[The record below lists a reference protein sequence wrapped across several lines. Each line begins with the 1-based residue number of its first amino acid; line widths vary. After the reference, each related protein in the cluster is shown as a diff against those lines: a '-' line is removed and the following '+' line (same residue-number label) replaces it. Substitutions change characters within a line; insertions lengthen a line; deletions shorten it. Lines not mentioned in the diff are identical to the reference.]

1 MAEQDAENDFSDIIM
16 VKTIENLS
24 QSKISGDNLIES
36 TIVCPMSTRTLF
48 LNAVNHRQR
57 LSLLIKFLRIHGEQR
72 YSNNYQ
78 ELSLLKFD
86 YLNLLMTVKDL
97 FNESSG
103 RLLCFMSTQPSTG
116 LGIIKKGD
124 GKPENVYKPKNPL
137 YTKIGLALIEKSV
150 AVDLCVSSDKSVEFE
165 LSTVAEPSQL
175 TGGTVYFY
183 RDFDINSDSEK
194 FYYQLFR
201 NLTVQRTFDVACRL
215 RSSTKIHILN
225 YATPAGTKH
234 TLDFRLPNLRH
245 DDTIVANLKVQ
256 ENLSDP
262 FVFFQFVCLHTT
274 PQNQRIIRLINLR
287 LAVANDIN
295 SFIKSIDNDSYVFS
309 RLQSQLQLLMQ
320 YGKRD
325 ACEKI
330 MKKAISMFA
339 FYRYDAGGTYDTR
352 EFALPERLRN
362 FPLFFSSM
370 LKEPCFNPKLK
381 ITSSESFANL
391 TRLRAL
397 PFASLLY
404 KLYPKILDL
413 NILHDQLEKDENAE
427 FGYQVEGKTVLA
439 DSIPANVKM
448 VKPNGIY
455 LIDNGEYIFLY
466 IKKDATMEVL
476 MDLLGVP
483 DFASAQTIKNLP
495 YLEESDFNIRINAM
509 IDRLREIKT
518 GEFLTTLVICEGDR
532 NVRKLK
538 YVFMEDLGTLWS
550 NNYWEF
556 LSHLHEKVKDSE

>member
-1 MAEQDAENDFSDIIM
+1 
-16 VKTIENLS
+16 
-24 QSKISGDNLIES
+24 
-36 TIVCPMSTRTLF
+36 
-48 LNAVNHRQR
+48 
-57 LSLLIKFLRIHGEQR
+57 
-72 YSNNYQ
+72 
-78 ELSLLKFD
+78 
-86 YLNLLMTVKDL
+86 
-97 FNESSG
+97 
-103 RLLCFMSTQPSTG
+103 
-116 LGIIKKGD
+116 
-124 GKPENVYKPKNPL
+124 
-137 YTKIGLALIEKSV
+137 
-150 AVDLCVSSDKSVEFE
+150 
-165 LSTVAEPSQL
+165 
-175 TGGTVYFY
+175 
-183 RDFDINSDSEK
+183 
-194 FYYQLFR
+194 
-201 NLTVQRTFDVACRL
+201 
-215 RSSTKIHILN
+215 LN

-256 ENLSDP
+256 ENLSEP

-309 RLQSQLQLLMQ
+309 RLQAQLQILMQ
-320 YGKRD
+320 NGKRD

-391 TRLRAL
+391 TTLRAL

-404 KLYPKILDL
+404 RLYPKILDL
-413 NILHDQLEKDENAE
+413 NDIHDQLEKDENAE

-439 DSIPANVKM
+439 NSIPANVKM

-466 IKKDATMEVL
+466 IKKEASMEVL

-483 DFASAQTIKNLP
+483 DFISAQTIKNLP

-509 IDRLREIKT
+509 IDRLRQIKT

-532 NVRKLK
+532 NVSKLK

>member
-1 MAEQDAENDFSDIIM
+1 M
-16 VKTIENLS
+16 VKTLENLS
-24 QSKISGDNLIES
+24 QSKITADTLLDS
-36 TIVCPMSTRTLF
+36 TIICPLSTRTLF
-48 LNAVNHRQR
+48 LNAVHHRRR
-57 LSLLIKFLRIHGEQR
+57 LSLLIKFLRNHGEKK
-72 YSNNYQ
+72 YSQNYQ

-103 RLLCFMSTQPSTG
+103 RLICFMSTQPAVRMGTV
-116 LGIIKKGD
+116 KKGD
-124 GKPENVYKPKNPL
+124 GKPENVYKPKNML

-150 AVDLCVSSDKSVEFE
+150 AVDLCVTSDKSVEFA
-165 LSTVAEPSQL
+165 LSTIAEPSQL

-183 RDFDINSDSEK
+183 NDFDINSDSEK

-201 NLTVQRTFDVACRL
+201 NLTVQRSFDVACRL

-225 YATPAGTKH
+225 YASPAGIKH
-234 TLDFRLPNLRH
+234 TLDFRLPNLKH

-256 ENLSDP
+256 ENLTEP
-262 FVFFQFVCLHTT
+262 FVYFQFVCLHTT
-274 PQNQRIIRLINLR
+274 PLNQRIIRLINLR
-287 LAVANDIN
+287 LVVANEIN
-295 SFIKSIDNDSYVFS
+295 MFIKSIDNDSYVFS
-309 RLQSQLQLLMQ
+309 QLQSKLQLLLQ
-320 YGKRD
+320 HGKRD

-339 FYRYDAGGTYDTR
+339 FYRYDAGGNYDSR

-381 ITSSESFANL
+381 TSASQSYANL

-404 KLYPKILDL
+404 KLYPKIFDL
-413 NILHDQLEKDENAE
+413 NQLHTQLQENPESE
-427 FGYQVEGKTVLA
+427 FGYQVENKTVLA
-439 DSIPANVKM
+439 DSIPANIKM
-448 VKPNGIY
+448 VKSNGIY
-455 LIDNGEYIFLY
+455 LIDDGEHLFVY
-466 IKKDATMEVL
+466 IKKEAPVELL
-476 MDLLGVP
+476 MDLLGTP
-483 DFASAQTIKNLP
+483 DFVSAQEIKNLP
-495 YLEESDFNIRINAM
+495 YLEESDFNVRVNAM

-518 GEFLTTLVICEGDR
+518 GEFLTTLVVCEGDR
-532 NVRKLK
+532 NVHKLK
-538 YVFMEDLGTLWS
+538 YIFMEDLGTLWS

>member
-1 MAEQDAENDFSDIIM
+1 M
-16 VKTIENLS
+16 VKSIETLS
-24 QSKISGDNLIES
+24 QSKITADNLLES
-36 TIVCPMSTRTLF
+36 TVVCPMSTRTVF
-48 LNAVNHRQR
+48 LNAVNDRRR
-57 LSLLIKFLRIHGEQR
+57 LSLLIKFLRVHGEKK
-72 YSNNYQ
+72 YANNYQ

-103 RLLCFMSTQPSTG
+103 RLVCFMSTQPSVG
-116 LGIIKKGD
+116 LGIVKKGD
-124 GKPENVYKPKNPL
+124 GKPENLYKPKNLL
-137 YTKIGLALIEKSV
+137 YTKMGLALIEKSV
-150 AVDLCVSSDKSVEFE
+150 AIDLCVSSDKSVEFE
-165 LSTVAEPSQL
+165 LSTIAEPSQL

-201 NLTVQRTFDVACRL
+201 NLTVQRSFDVACRL
-215 RSSTKIHILN
+215 RSSAKIHIQN

-234 TLDFRLPNLRH
+234 TLDFRLPNLKN

-256 ENLSDP
+256 ENLTDSH
-262 FVFFQFVCLHTT
+262 VYFQFVCLHTT
-274 PQNQRIIRLINLR
+274 PINQRIIRLINLK
-287 LAVANDIN
+287 LSVANEIN

-309 RLQSQLQLLMQ
+309 RLQSQLQLAAQ

-325 ACEKI
+325 SCDKI
-330 MKKAISMFA
+330 MKKAVSMFA
-339 FYRYDAGGTYDTR
+339 FYRYDAGGSYDTR

-381 ITSSESFANL
+381 VSSSESFSNL
-391 TRLRAL
+391 TQLRSL

-404 KLYPKILDL
+404 KLYPKILDMGE
-413 NILHDQLEKDENAE
+413 LHNELAENPETE
-427 FGYQVEGKTVLA
+427 FGYQVDGKTVLA
-439 DSIPANVKM
+439 NSIPANVKM
-448 VKPNGIY
+448 VKIDGIY
-455 LIDNGEYIFLY
+455 LIDDGEYIFIY
-466 IKKDATMEVL
+466 VKKEAPTELL

-483 DFASAQTIKNLP
+483 DFESAKEIKNLP
-495 YLEESDFNIRINAM
+495 YIEESDFSIRINSM

-538 YVFMEDLGTLWS
+538 YVFMEDLGTQWS

-556 LSHLHEKVKDSE
+556 LSHLHEKVKDTE